1 MSNGRRTRNLYLSN
15 CKLKTKWKRTNR
27 NFHITVLLR
36 LMCLELKN
44 FIDRISRIFSEIE
57 SARPRCAT
65 GLQALCSLH
74 AAMDKAKLLIQ
85 HCTDSSKLYLAF
97 TADKILSRCENIR
110 KTLDLCLIQ
119 IQNMVPT
126 LLAAKL
132 QKSYLAAISGI
143 IEDLRGTKFMIQPSE
158 VEAGKVV
165 KELLKLDM
173 PTSDSIND
181 SELVALL
188 FAAVRLKITSPL
200 AVLMEKRSIMKLHGK
215 IRETDP
221 RKKILVYLLYLLRKY
236 EGLLGQHKVE
246 DGFALQEE
254 YKTQTE
260 NSATPEPP
268 LEFKCPISNRLMYD
282 PVLIATGKTFERVW
296 IEKWFQEGKS
306 TCPVTNMRLENCYL
320 TPNLALKGLISKWC
334 SNSGITIS
342 EPCAGI
348 SPAPVS
354 LLKSLSFRSIA
365 SIGSSMNDLHLQVSN
380 ISLSSSDTN
389 FGADLL
395 DDYNNADSG
404 GLPQKNAGSCTSR
417 SSIKDISIGFTSL
430 SKLDSLPWE
439 SQSKAVHDI
448 KEQLNENEKA
458 YDCMFDN
465 SFIKPLINFLL
476 GAYDSNDV
484 QAQNDAAEV
493 LLSILSKSRIE
504 LPSIDKDAIC
514 MLASPVDSEIPGKAL
529 AIMEELSCQP
539 FYKSRILA
547 CGVLPAIL
555 KVLEWQDAE
564 NCKLAVKI
572 ICNLSYNSDI
582 AYHIVYLDCILKLVP
597 FLGDRSLAG
606 YCLGIMNNLC
616 SIEEGRITIAGTASC
631 IALIATLVET
641 GTRQEQETATEV
653 LHSICKEHAG
663 RCQQVI
669 RDSTVQSLFRMS
681 VSEISRSKDIATELL
696 QLLGYKTES
705 HVSDS
710 SDMSIAISSPKDTR
724 SPSTG
729 FAYFGKKIPRFFN

>member
-1 MSNGRRTRNLYLSN
+1 MEKDQSELPYYCTI
-15 CKLKTKWKRTNR
+15 KV
-27 NFHITVLLR
+27 HR

-126 LLAAKL
+126 LLAAK
-132 QKSYLAAISGI
+132 ISGI

-417 SSIKDISIGFTSL
+417 SSIKDII
-430 SKLDSLPWE
+430 
-439 SQSKAVHDI
+439 
-448 KEQLNENEKA
+448 
-458 YDCMFDN
+458 
-465 SFIKPLINFLL
+465 
-476 GAYDSNDV
+476 
-484 QAQNDAAEV
+484 
-493 LLSILSKSRIE
+493 
-504 LPSIDKDAIC
+504 
-514 MLASPVDSEIPGKAL
+514 
-529 AIMEELSCQP
+529 
-539 FYKSRILA
+539 
-547 CGVLPAIL
+547 
-555 KVLEWQDAE
+555 
-564 NCKLAVKI
+564 
-572 ICNLSYNSDI
+572 
-582 AYHIVYLDCILKLVP
+582 VP